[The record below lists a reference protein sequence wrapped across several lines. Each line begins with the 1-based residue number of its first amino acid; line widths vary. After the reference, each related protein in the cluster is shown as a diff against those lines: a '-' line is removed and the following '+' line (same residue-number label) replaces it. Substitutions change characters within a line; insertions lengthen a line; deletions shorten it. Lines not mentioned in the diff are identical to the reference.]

1 MLQLKNIYKTY
12 SSKNG
17 VTHRALENV
26 SLKFAEKGL
35 VFILGK
41 SGSGKSTLLNLIGG
55 IDNYDRGE
63 IIFNNKNFTDFKESD
78 YDYYRN
84 SCVGFVFQDF
94 NLLENLTVFENVS
107 LALELQSKK
116 DDEKIM
122 DLLEKM
128 GVAHL
133 KNRMINEL
141 SGGQRQRVS
150 IARALVKN
158 PSIILADEPTG
169 ALDSE
174 TSDEIIKILS
184 ELSKDRLVIIVTHN
198 KELAYDYGDR
208 IIEIRDGFV
217 LKDLLRNT
225 KADESKNESTLVSSN
240 LVIVPKNCEIS
251 DENIN
256 DLNVTISEKR
266 QDYYLLIED
275 DKHRAMSLYPN
286 VSEVIDTDNIDKT
299 FIPYYHEKKDYS
311 KQEKAFK
318 SNLPL
323 KKGIKFAFSNL
334 KRKKLKL
341 VFTILLAILSVI
353 FTGAA
358 ANFTQYSL
366 SNAVGMSIE
375 KDNGSYLEVSSS
387 FSIYNN
393 SYTLQQNDM
402 NYLNSL
408 EREIAYSYDIPLT
421 YYYDSTEVDPL
432 LSRDNLFYDKTF
444 RGLLITDD
452 ISNYGYKSKDFKV
465 IYEKENIIEEDYK
478 TGVYISSIVAET
490 IVKYSAYDNRNVHTY
505 NSIKDLVGDSIR
517 LSSGSYTVLGIY
529 DWDKNES
536 LYNYFKS
543 LHDTNPDGLLLRE
556 YNNIAQSTLLRLV
569 VRPEFLEN
577 YKDTR
582 RYLSLKTHSS
592 NIIDMDVSADSVRP
606 LSNID
611 FSISKNDVYFYSKEV
626 NESNFN
632 EKIKT
637 LKPNQIFIGKKF
649 FRSLVNEDFK
659 ASEISHMRELIERF
673 NSQKHTMTIK
683 SKNAS
688 SNEAF
693 QSIKD
698 VEIMGVVIV
707 CSGDSSLN
715 TAYVGTTLFDEMVDD
730 YYTPKTALVKM
741 NKSDDYSSF
750 VQTLYDNGFT
760 INNEFVS
767 YFLEFASIIEQYSLI
782 INLVAIVWFA
792 IVALLLYSFM
802 SSSIKDNARQIGILK
817 ALGANIKDT
826 YKIYAVEAVV
836 IGLFAIVFGILGYY
850 FGGLLVNE
858 IITSLFYT
866 FYFAIFT
873 FEPLTFVIM
882 ILSTVLVLIVSLII
896 PMSKISKIKPID
908 VMNS

>member
-63 IIFNNKNFTDFKESD
+63 IIFNGKNFSEFKESD

-84 SCVGFVFQDF
+84 SCIGFVFQDF

-116 DDEKIM
+116 DDEKIL
-122 DLLEKM
+122 DLLNKM
-128 GVAHL
+128 GVSHL

-150 IARALVKN
+150 IARALIKN

-184 ELSKDRLVIIVTHN
+184 ELAKDRLVIIVTHN

-217 LKDLLRNT
+217 LKDLLRNNT
-225 KADESKNESTLVSSN
+225 PTQIKDESTLVSSN
-240 LVIVPKNCEIS
+240 LVIIPKDGKIS
-251 DENIN
+251 DENVK
-256 DLNVTISEKR
+256 DLNITISEKR
-266 QDYYLLIED
+266 QDYYLLIES
-275 DKHRAMSLYPN
+275 DKHRAMSLFPN
-286 VSEVIDTDNIDKT
+286 VSEVIDADKNNKT
-299 FIPYYHEKKDYS
+299 FIPYQHVKKDTN
-311 KQEKAFK
+311 KFEKAFK

-341 VFTILLAILSVI
+341 VFTVLLAILSVI

-358 ANFTQYSL
+358 SNFTQYSL

-393 SYTLQQNDM
+393 EYNLQQNDI
-402 NYLNSL
+402 NFLNSL
-408 EREIAYSYDIPLT
+408 NRDIAYSYDIPLT
-421 YYYDSTEVDPL
+421 YYYDSTEVDPI
-432 LSRDNLFYDKTF
+432 LSKDPLFADKTF
-444 RGLLITDD
+444 TGLLITDN
-452 ISNYGYKSKDFKV
+452 IENYGYKSKDFK
-465 IYEKENIIEEDYK
+465 IIHEKENLMEEDYK

-490 IVKYSAYDNRNVHTY
+490 IVKYSAYDKKGVHNFKT
-505 NSIKDLVGDSIR
+505 IEDLIGSSIR
-517 LSSGSYTVLGIY
+517 LSSGSCTVIGIY

-536 LYNYFKS
+536 LYKHFKS
-543 LHDTNPDGLLLRE
+543 LHDENPDNTLLKE
-556 YNNIAQSTLLRLV
+556 YYNIAKSTLLRLV
-569 VRPEFLEN
+569 VKQDFLEN
-577 YKDTR
+577 YKNSR
-582 RYLSLKTHSS
+582 RFLSLKAHSS
-592 NIIDMDVSADSVRP
+592 NIIDMDISADSVRP
-606 LSNID
+606 LSNVD
-611 FSISKNDVYFYSKEV
+611 FNISKNDVYFYNKDI

-637 LKPNQIFIGKKF
+637 LKPNQIFVGKKF

-659 ASEISHMRELIERF
+659 ASEISHMRELIETY
-673 NSQKHTMTIK
+673 NSQKHTITIK
-683 SKNAS
+683 ERNAN

-693 QSIKD
+693 QAIQD

-715 TAYVGTTLFDEMVDD
+715 TAYLGTNFFSQMVDE
-730 YYTPKTALVKM
+730 YFAPKTALIKM
-741 NKSDDYSSF
+741 NVAEDYSSF

-760 INNEFVS
+760 INNEFVNH
-767 YFLEFASIIEQYSLI
+767 FLEFASIIEQYSIL
-782 INLVAIVWFA
+782 INLVAIVWFI

-836 IGLFAIVFGILGYY
+836 IGLFAITFGILGYY
-850 FGGLLVNE
+850 FGGLLVNR
-858 IITSLFYT
+858 IITSLFYN

-873 FEPLTFVIM
+873 FEPITFVVM
-882 ILSTVLVLIVSLII
+882 VLSTVLILAISLII